1 MSQSQELLNNL
12 EWNGQTVLKPTVEV
26 KARLRAYVGWLNS
39 QLRKEEGGVR
49 RVSDLRNDLRD
60 GVILSHLVASLEIC
74 DGDLKAIMR
83 LVHAVASHYK
93 PDTVL
98 NPPRPMQ
105 RYANGSQTKMC
116 RVEVLQA

>member
-1 MSQSQELLNNL
+1 M
-12 EWNGQTVLKPTVEV
+12 
-26 KARLRAYVGWLNS
+26 
-39 QLRKEEGGVR
+39 
-49 RVSDLRNDLRD
+49 
-60 GVILSHLVASLEIC
+60 ASLGPQSLPPTNLGHVDEEMVPPEIC